1 MSGADARARIVAQAR
16 VLDAAGAPVGLP
28 VDLGG
33 RARRLSRRL
42 AERAGRGVA
51 PAVDFADL
59 AALPDW
65 ASWPVERRDLLVHLA
80 GAMAC
85 APALRRTI
93 DGRVLARLA
102 RRLGEATLD
111 AVLATP
117 PGLIPPSPC
126 DTALASDQGLRDLGA
141 AVLLSEL
148 TDRPALSIRL
158 AHLLDA
164 QPWPLPT
171 TVGQAALQAARGSL
185 LAVEAG
191 QTEAAA

>member
-1 MSGADARARIVAQAR
+1 MSGADARGRIVAQAR
-16 VLDAAGAPVGLP
+16 VLDAAGAPADLP
-28 VDLGG
+28 ADLGV
-33 RARRLSRRL
+33 RARGLSRKL
-42 AERAGRGVA
+42 AERAGRAPA
-51 PAVDFADL
+51 PAVDFADV

-65 ASWPVERRDLLVHLA
+65 ASWPAGRRGLFVHLA

-85 APALRRTI
+85 APVLRRTI

-102 RRLGEATLD
+102 RLLGEATLD

-117 PGLIPPSPC
+117 PGLVPPSPC

-148 TDRPALSIRL
+148 ADRPALSIRL

-164 QPWPLPT
+164 QPWPLPPA
-171 TVGQAALQAARGSL
+171 VGLAALRAARGGL

-191 QTEAAA
+191 LMETAA

>member
-1 MSGADARARIVAQAR
+1 MSGADARARMVARAR
-16 VLDAAGAPVGLP
+16 VLDAAGAPAL
-28 VDLGG
+28 LGG

-42 AERAGRGVA
+42 AERAGLDLA
-51 PAVDFADL
+51 PAVEFADI

-65 ASWPVERRDLLVHLA
+65 ASWPTERRDLFVHLA
-80 GAMAC
+80 GAVAG

-102 RRLGEATLD
+102 HRLGEATLD

-126 DTALASDQGLRDLGA
+126 DTALASDAGLRDLGA

-148 TDRPALSIRL
+148 AGRPALSIRL

-164 QPWPLPT
+164 QPWPLPPA
-171 TVGQAALQAARGSL
+171 VGLAALQAARGGL
-185 LAVEAG
+185 LALEAG
-191 QTEAAA
+191 MMEAAA

>member
-1 MSGADARARIVAQAR
+1 MSGADARARMVARAR
-16 VLDAAGAPVGLP
+16 VLDAAGAPAL
-28 VDLGG
+28 LGG

-42 AERAGRGVA
+42 AERAGLDLA
-51 PAVDFADL
+51 PAVEFADI

-65 ASWPVERRDLLVHLA
+65 ASWPTERRDLFVHLA

-85 APALRRTI
+85 APALHRTI
-93 DGRVLARLA
+93 DGHVLARLA

-126 DTALASDQGLRDLGA
+126 DTALASDAGLRDLGA

-148 TDRPALSIRL
+148 ASRPALSIRL

-164 QPWPLPT
+164 QPWPLPPA
-171 TVGQAALQAARGSL
+171 VGLAALQAARGSL
-185 LAVEAG
+185 MAIESGLMES
-191 QTEAAA
+191 AA

>member
-1 MSGADARARIVAQAR
+1 MSGADARTRIVAQAR
-16 VLDAAGAPVGLP
+16 LLDAAGAPAGLVVGL
-28 VDLGG
+28 GA

-42 AERAGRGVA
+42 AERGGRGCA
-51 PAVDFADL
+51 PAVAFADV

-65 ASWPVERRDLLVHLA
+65 ASWPIERRDLFVHLA
-80 GAMAC
+80 GATAC

-102 RRLGEATLD
+102 RLLGEATLD

-148 TDRPALSIRL
+148 ANRAALSIRL

-164 QPWPLPT
+164 QPWPLPAA
-171 TVGQAALQAARGSL
+171 VGQAALHAARGSL
-185 LAVEAG
+185 LALEAG
-191 QTEAAA
+191 QKEAAA

>member
-1 MSGADARARIVAQAR
+1 MSGADARARIVAQAC
-16 VLDAAGAPVGLP
+16 VLDAAGAPAGLA
-28 VDLGG
+28 VDLGA

-42 AERAGRGVA
+42 AESAGRGCA
-51 PAVDFADL
+51 PAVDFADI

-65 ASWPVERRDLLVHLA
+65 ASWPVERRDLFVHLA

-117 PGLIPPSPC
+117 AGLIPPSPC
-126 DTALASDQGLRDLGA
+126 DTALASDAGLRDLGA

-148 TDRPALSIRL
+148 ADRPALSVRL

-164 QPWPLPT
+164 QPWPLPAV
-171 TVGQAALQAARGSL
+171 VGQAALHAARGSL
-185 LAVEAG
+185 LAFEAG
-191 QTEAAA
+191 AMEAAA

>member
-16 VLDAAGAPVGLP
+16 VLDGPSA
-28 VDLGG
+28 LGG

-42 AERAGRGVA
+42 AERAGRGPT
-51 PAVDFADL
+51 PAVDFADV

-65 ASWPVERRDLLVHLA
+65 ASWPIERRDLFVHLA

-85 APALRRTI
+85 APALHRTI

-126 DTALASDQGLRDLGA
+126 DTALASDESLRDLGA
-141 AVLLSEL
+141 AVLLSDL
-148 TDRPALSIRL
+148 ADRPALSARL
-158 AHLLDA
+158 ARLLDA
-164 QPWPLPT
+164 QPWPLSIA
-171 TVGQAALQAARGSL
+171 VGQAAQHAARGSL
-185 LAVEAG
+185 MAIEAG
-191 QTEAAA
+191 LMETAA

>member
-16 VLDAAGAPVGLP
+16 VLDAAGAPAGLP
-28 VDLGG
+28 VDLGV

-42 AERAGRGVA
+42 AERAGRGCA
-51 PAVDFADL
+51 PAVDFADIG
-59 AALPDW
+59 ALPDW
-65 ASWPVERRDLLVHLA
+65 ASWATERRDLFVHLA

-102 RRLGEATLD
+102 RQLGEATLD

-117 PGLIPPSPC
+117 AGLIPPSPC
-126 DTALASDQGLRDLGA
+126 DTALASDAGLRDLGA

-148 TDRPALSIRL
+148 ADRPALSIRL

-164 QPWPLPT
+164 QPWPLPPA
-171 TVGQAALQAARGSL
+171 VGQAALLAARGSL
-185 LAVEAG
+185 LALEAG
-191 QTEAAA
+191 AMEAAA